1 MEDVDS
7 LIGLKCSLHL
17 WVDIVQKMDEVIVL
31 DLKRWFC
38 LFCGVADLQAFVDLA
53 LEEGLRAGFGV
64 GL

>member
-7 LIGLKCSLHL
+7 FIGLKCALHL
-17 WVDIVQKMDEVIVL
+17 GVNIVEEMDEVIVF

-53 LEEGLRAGFGV
+53 LEEGLSAGFGV